1 MASSDPVADLGHV
14 YTLEGRNLR
23 EWCDNIVKAIGA
35 WEQAHP
41 GVRFEVLVSAQS
53 SDLVP
58 MLNRRLSGQPMTIAM
73 HPGLKQTWW
82 SIREGTNG

>member
-1 MASSDPVADLGHV
+1 MASSDPTYALGHV

-23 EWCDNIVKAIGA
+23 EWAGNIVKAISV

-58 MLNRRLSGQPMTIAM
+58 MLMRKMQGQPMVISM
-73 HPGLKQTWW
+73 DPKLKQTWW
-82 SIREGTNG
+82 SIREGK